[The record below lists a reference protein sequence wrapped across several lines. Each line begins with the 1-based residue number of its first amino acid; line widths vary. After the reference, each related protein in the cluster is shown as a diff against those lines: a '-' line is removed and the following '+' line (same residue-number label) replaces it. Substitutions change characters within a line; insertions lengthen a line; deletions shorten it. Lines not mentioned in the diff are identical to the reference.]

1 MDGFDKILG
10 NIKKTGNEFPELK
23 AFIMY
28 WEQRK
33 SHVFPPFRGGGIPGL
48 NMSEPGNKPIK
59 PVNTMRLVTVEI
71 SMFHIWSIRSD
82 NCICSTAIY

>member
-10 NIKKTGNEFPELK
+10 NIKKMGNEFPELK

-33 SHVFPPFRGGGIPGL
+33 SRVFPPFCGDGISGL
-48 NMSEPGNKPIK
+48 NMSEPGNKSIK
-59 PVNTMRLVTVEI
+59 PANTMCLVTA
-71 SMFHIWSIRSD
+71 
-82 NCICSTAIY
+82 AIYDVSHMVYQE